1 MVELSLL
8 SRFALRLLS
17 TTLTDAA
24 TFQGGYNVE
33 SIANSALA
41 CVRVLLGD
49 PAPRIP
55 FTAAS
60 ACATEAVH
68 LVKLAQRPFWKA
80 LGGPLIEAEERKF
93 DPFRYILNIDTVPC
107 QNFVKLAQSSL

>member
-1 MVELSLL
+1 ML
-8 SRFALRLLS
+8 
-17 TTLTDAA
+17 
-24 TFQGGYNVE
+24 QGGYNVE

-49 PAPRIP
+49 PAPRISI
-55 FTAAS
+55 TAAS

-80 LGGPLIEAEERKF
+80 LGGPLLESEERQSTV
-93 DPFRYILNIDTVPC
+93 FRSLSCIDLYSIAELRQAGPVAS
-107 QNFVKLAQSSL
+107 LSGGYRLQSTLESITDF